1 MRGAVK
7 WSTTVLLL
15 LALLGVGIVL
25 QRKGS
30 QPLVEEVNV
39 RQPVPVTALR
49 IEGRPF
55 VVEGRYSARLSAVRD
70 VVVTAR
76 AGGTVEEDLISEG
89 DGVEEGQVL
98 YRLDDNAY
106 RFSVQQAEAA
116 LELARENL
124 RKVQNVSRPELLRR
138 LEAIVEES
146 EAALKKAESDAA
158 RFAELFTEGAV
169 PLSQKE
175 SVDLALAAARSRA
188 KVARENLGEARKG
201 ARVSGLRPGHYTR
214 LGAAVKQ
221 AEAALLISRDT
232 LENATIT
239 SPLKGVVASKEVFA
253 GDTVKFG
260 APVAEVVDITSFKVR
275 IGVSPAD
282 VPHFSRGDSL
292 ELLPLPSGE
301 PLPAK
306 VADVGVKA
314 DERTGSFPVILR
326 ADNPRGR
333 EPLLR
338 AGMDVQVRFVKAR
351 ADDALVVPL
360 SALLRDREGTA
371 VFIAESEAARRRRVV
386 LGASSDKEAVIASG
400 LSVGDLVI
408 VVGQQGLRDG
418 DPVELT
424 IEE

>member
-1 MRGAVK
+1 MRRTAK
-7 WSTTVLLL
+7 WSTTALLL
-15 LALLGVGIVL
+15 LALLGGGMVL

-30 QPLVEEVNV
+30 QPLVEEVKV
-39 RQPVPVTALR
+39 RQPVPVTAIR
-49 IEGRPF
+49 IEERPF

-89 DGVEEGQVL
+89 DRVEEGQAL
-98 YRLDDNAY
+98 YRLDNDAY
-106 RFSVQQAEAA
+106 RFSVQKAEAA

-146 EAALKKAESDAA
+146 EAALKKAGSDAA

-201 ARVSGLRPGHYTR
+201 ARDEDRAAAA
-214 LGAAVKQ
+214 AAVKQ
-221 AEAALLISRDT
+221 AEAALLIARDT

-239 SPLKGVVASKEVFA
+239 SPLKGVIASKEVFA

-282 VPHFSRGDSL
+282 VPHFGRGDSL
-292 ELLPLPSGE
+292 DLFPLPPGE

-326 ADNPRGR
+326 ADNPGGR

-351 ADDALVVPL
+351 ADDAVVVPL

-371 VFIAESEAARRRRVV
+371 VFIAEGEAARRRRVV
-386 LGASSDKEAVIASG
+386 LGASSEKEAVIASG

-408 VVGQQGLRDG
+408 VVGQQRLRDG
-418 DPVELT
+418 DPVEIT